1 MVAEWIICSLHG
13 CHREWMKLTWPHS
26 FAAQPV
32 EKMNVMLSAGRT
44 GSSGYVESVASPSLS
59 ESVTKCMWGLNK
71 ARTSQASQSQHI
83 LSFIYHLHKNHR
95 VSLSFCPC
103 EGFNCALITVG
114 VIIRCHI
121 HVKKVLQFPLQGL
134 ECRPVLFF
142 LLPAVHHYVIHDFR
156 AVGRTWHPVAQ
167 RNPLDHLQVCHGY
180 NNHRKQLR
188 TFIKRNTT
196 LSVESMYK
204 RIEKAH
210 LGKASVQRSWS
221 HKVKSQRTRHLILWR
236 TCYCGWPLV
245 QSTSLG
251 I

>member
-1 MVAEWIICSLHG
+1 MNHLQFAWVTSGVNETYVSSFFCSSASGKNECYAERRQNWLIRLC
-13 CHREWMKLTWPHS
+13 RECCLATTLGVCRKVHVR
-26 FAAQPV
+26 A
-32 EKMNVMLSAGRT
+32 EKSQ
-44 GSSGYVESVASPSLS
+44 
-59 ESVTKCMWGLNK
+59 SVT
-71 ARTSQASQSQHI
+71 SFSSQHF

-103 EGFNCALITVG
+103 EGFIFALITVG
-114 VIIRCHI
+114 IIIRCHV

-134 ECRPVLFF
+134 ECGPVLFF

-180 NNHRKQLR
+180 NNHSTQLR
-188 TFIKRNTT
+188 TFIKRNTS

-210 LGKASVQRSWS
+210 LGKASVQRS
-221 HKVKSQRTRHLILWR
+221 
-236 TCYCGWPLV
+236 
-245 QSTSLG
+245 
-251 I
+251 